1 MDWKQYL
8 KDSSAALRVYR
19 EAEGEAHTAFGG
31 LHHAA
36 MSGDALDVKTRELIA
51 LGIGISKQCLDCI
64 GFHVRAAIKAGA
76 SREEVAATVSVAVMM
91 GGGPATMYG
100 SKALEAFDQLSA

>member
-1 MDWKQYL
+1 MDWKTYL
-8 KDSSAALRVYR
+8 DDSTAALRTYR
-19 EAEGEAHTAFGG
+19 AAEGATHKAFGA
-31 LHHAA
+31 LHQAA
-36 MSGDALDVKTRELIA
+36 LDGDALDVKTRELIA

-76 SREEVAATVSVAVMM
+76 TREEVSATISVAVMM

>member
-8 KDSSAALRVYR
+8 SDSTAALRVYR
-19 EAEGEAHTAFGG
+19 DAEGATHKAFGG

-36 MSGDALDVKTRELIA
+36 LDGEALDVKTRELIA

-76 SREEVAATVSVAVMM
+76 TREEVAATISVAVMM

-100 SKALEAFDQLSA
+100 SKALEAYDQLSA